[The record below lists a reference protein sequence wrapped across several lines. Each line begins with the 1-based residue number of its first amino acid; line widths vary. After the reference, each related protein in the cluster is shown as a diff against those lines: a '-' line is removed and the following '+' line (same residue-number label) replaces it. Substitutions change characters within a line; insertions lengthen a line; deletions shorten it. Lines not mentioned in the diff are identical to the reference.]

1 MPLVKD
7 MIFERSNTGYFIAFL
22 ILGAVLGSALGNL
35 IVKFIPQMNVITT
48 SLTGP
53 IGFNLEILSFN
64 MKLNFASIIGLF
76 LGIIIFRK
84 I

>member
-1 MPLVKD
+1 MPYRTV
-7 MIFERSNTGYFIAFL
+7 MIFDRSNTGYFIAFM

-35 IVKFIPQMNVITT
+35 IVKFIPQVNIITA

-53 IGFNLEILSFN
+53 IGFNLEILSFS
-64 MKLNFASIIGLF
+64 MKLNFASIVGLI
-76 LGIIIFRK
+76 LGIIVFRK

>member
-1 MPLVKD
+1 MV
-7 MIFERSNTGYFIAFL
+7 FERSNTGYFIAFV

-35 IVKFIPQMNVITT
+35 IVKFIPALKEITT

-53 IGFNLEILSFN
+53 IGFNLEIITFSI
-64 MKLNFASIIGLF
+64 KLNFASIIGLI
-76 LGIIIFRK
+76 LGVFIFRK

>member
-1 MPLVKD
+1 MVFD
-7 MIFERSNTGYFIAFL
+7 RSNTGYFIAFI

-35 IVKFIPQMNVITT
+35 IVKFFPALKEITS

-53 IGFNLEILSFN
+53 IGFNLEIITFSL
-64 MKLNFASIIGLF
+64 KLNFASVAGLI

-84 I
+84 V